1 MPLYRYR
8 AVATTGQIV
17 TGTLEAPTRA
27 GATDALRRQGHVP
40 IAAAEVGKAGF
51 RDELQGLL
59 TLPARKPSFRA
70 LTTATQELAALLGAG
85 LDLDRSLA
93 TLGGLQD
100 IKSLHPSFAV
110 ARQRVRDGASLA
122 DALSGDA
129 AFSPFYVNMVRAGER
144 GGSLDRTFAVL
155 ADYLART
162 LSVREA
168 VSSALVYPAVLVAT
182 AGLSIVVILGFV
194 LPEFAPLFAESGRQL
209 PFVTRLAMGLSS
221 TFRDFWWAFALGLIA
236 AVVAIRSAARN
247 PVLRAK
253 IDTALLKL
261 PVLGE
266 LLLGM
271 EVERFCRTLGTL
283 LKSGVALPEALTL
296 SSAVLW
302 NHTLRDAIA
311 EAAVSLREG
320 EQLSSKLKV
329 TGLFPALTLDLIQ
342 IGEETG
348 QLDEML
354 LKQADLDA
362 QRLRHALDRLLA
374 LLVPTLTI
382 GLGFVVAGLI
392 ASMLVAVL
400 SVNDLALQ

>member
-27 GATDALRRQGHVP
+27 CATDALRRQGHVP

-100 IKSLHPSFAV
+100 IKSLHPSFAA

-122 DALSGDA
+122 DALSGET
-129 AFSPFYVNMVRAGER
+129 AFGPFYVNMVRAGER

-168 VSSALVYPAVLVAT
+168 GSSALVYPAVLVAT
-182 AGLSIVVILGFV
+182 AGLSIV
-194 LPEFAPLFAESGRQL
+194 
-209 PFVTRLAMGLSS
+209 
-221 TFRDFWWAFALGLIA
+221 
-236 AVVAIRSAARN
+236 AI
-247 PVLRAK
+247 
-253 IDTALLKL
+253 
-261 PVLGE
+261 
-266 LLLGM
+266 
-271 EVERFCRTLGTL
+271 
-283 LKSGVALPEALTL
+283 
-296 SSAVLW
+296 
-302 NHTLRDAIA
+302 
-311 EAAVSLREG
+311 
-320 EQLSSKLKV
+320 
-329 TGLFPALTLDLIQ
+329 
-342 IGEETG
+342 
-348 QLDEML
+348 
-354 LKQADLDA
+354 
-362 QRLRHALDRLLA
+362 
-374 LLVPTLTI
+374 
-382 GLGFVVAGLI
+382 
-392 ASMLVAVL
+392 
-400 SVNDLALQ
+400 